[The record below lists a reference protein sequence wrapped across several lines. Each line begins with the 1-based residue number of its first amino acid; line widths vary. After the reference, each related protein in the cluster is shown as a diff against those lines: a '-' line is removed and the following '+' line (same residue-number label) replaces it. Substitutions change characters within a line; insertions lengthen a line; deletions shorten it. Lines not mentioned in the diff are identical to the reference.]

1 MFKVSTISEPIF
13 FIYAINATKLKY
25 RWYHLRGC
33 WPLPQPSRF
42 LISNAHSSLNIT
54 MFKDVTK
61 QHNYVRTIF
70 LYIPMYI
77 YEYTYHWQTYLS
89 HLNICY
95 LKLLLCNITEK
106 CIWQCAQQYNKWNDG
121 NYIIHQLRRAKC
133 TIQ

>member
-77 YEYTYHWQTYLS
+77 YEYTY
-89 HLNICY
+89 LNVFISSKHM
-95 LKLLLCNITEK
+95 LFKIA
-106 CIWQCAQQYNKWNDG
+106 IVQYNG
-121 NYIIHQLRRAKC
+121 EMYLTMCA
-133 TIQ
+133 TI

>member
-54 MFKDVTK
+54 MFEDVTK
-61 QHNYVRTIF
+61 QQNYVWTIF
-70 LYIPMYI
+70 LYIL
-77 YEYTYHWQTYLS
+77 YTYAYHAYNSLTNVLISSKHMLS
-89 HLNICY
+89 KNGY
-95 LKLLLCNITEK
+95 
-106 CIWQCAQQYNKWNDG
+106 CA
-121 NYIIHQLRRAKC
+121 I
-133 TIQ
+133 

>member
-1 MFKVSTISEPIF
+1 MFEISTISEPIF

-61 QHNYVRTIF
+61 QRNYVWTISP
-70 LYIPMYI
+70 YIYMYI
-77 YEYTYHWQTYLS
+77 YIYIYIYKTYLS

-95 LKLLLCNITEK
+95 LKIAIE
-106 CIWQCAQQYNKWNDG
+106 QYNG
-121 NYIIHQLRRAKC
+121 EMYLTMCA
-133 TIQ
+133 TI